1 MKKFFLFAAALVA
14 SVSVNAQYISLSK
27 EGLNQDEAVAVAA
40 GTSFGANDEI
50 ATSAAFDDTYK
61 VVGIKHEGYYDFQ
74 IDGAAVGADTLGIQG
89 QTNPKDADGSN
100 PANACTK
107 VATGAVLQINATH
120 DGWIYVFHKASSNK
134 QYMVFE
140 NEIPVGY
147 KFGMVTTDANGYFGT
162 ENAIYP
168 IEYEIEGNNELN
180 QITDSRKIL
189 FAEDYAKLAIN
200 PEDTT
205 IGKADYKR
213 NGLSV
218 IAFQCFANCKY
229 WVHATGSKISATGV
243 AYYASEKDVYVL
255 NNAEG
260 AQPVK
265 IYSANTT
272 ALNNV
277 AGEKKAQKVIS
288 NGQVLIIKEG
298 VAYTVLGTVAK

>member
-14 SVSVNAQYISLSK
+14 SAAVNAQYISLSHD
-27 EGLNQDEAVAVAA
+27 GLNADDAVSVTA
-40 GTSFGANDEI
+40 GTSFGSNSEI

-61 VVGIKHEGYYDFQ
+61 LVGIKHEGFYDFQ
-74 IDGAAVGADTLGIQG
+74 IDGAAVGSDTIGIQG
-89 QTNPKDADGSN
+89 QTNPKDANGSN
-100 PANACTK
+100 PAAACTT
-107 VATGAVLQINATH
+107 VASGAVLQIDATH

-147 KFGMVTTDANGYFGT
+147 KFGMITTDAAGYFGT
-162 ENAIYP
+162 EGALYP
-168 IEYEIEGNNELN
+168 IEFEIKGNNELN
-180 QITDSRKIL
+180 QITDSRKIE
-189 FAEDYAKLAIN
+189 FVEDYAKLAIN

-243 AYYASEKDVYVL
+243 AYYTAEKDVYVL
-255 NNAEG
+255 SNADG
-260 AQPVK
+260 VQPVK
-265 IYSANTT
+265 IYTANETG
-272 ALNNV
+272 LNNV
-277 AGEKKAQKVIS
+277 AGEKKALKVVR
-288 NGQVLIIKEG
+288 NGQVLIVKDG

>member
-1 MKKFFLFAAALVA
+1 MKKFFFFAVALVA
-14 SVSVNAQYISLSK
+14 SVSVNAQYVSLNRD
-27 EGLNQDEAVAVAA
+27 GLNTDEAVAISA
-40 GTSFGANDEI
+40 GTSFGSNAEI
-50 ATSAAFDDTYK
+50 ATAAAFDDTYK
-61 VVGIKHEGYYDFQ
+61 VVGIKHEGFYDFQ
-74 IDGAAVGADTLGIQG
+74 IDGAAVGADTLGIQD

-134 QYMVFE
+134 QYMVWE
-140 NEIPVGY
+140 NETAIGY

-162 ENAIYP
+162 AGAIYP
-168 IEYEIEGNNELN
+168 IEYEIVGNNELN
-180 QITDSRKIL
+180 QITDGRKIL
-189 FAEDYAKLAIN
+189 FVEDYEKLSIN

-218 IAFQCFANCKY
+218 IAFPCFAGCKY

-243 AYYASEKDVYVL
+243 AYYPAEKDVYVV
-255 NNAEG
+255 NTDDTI
-260 AQPVK
+260 QPVK
-265 IYSANTT
+265 IYTATVS

-277 AGEKKAQKVIS
+277 EGDVKAQKIVK
-288 NGQVLIIKEG
+288 NGQVLILKNG
-298 VAYTVLGTVAK
+298 VYFTVLGTVAE

>member
-277 AGEKKAQKVIS
+277 AGEKKAQKIVR
-288 NGQVLIIKEG
+288 NGQVLIIKNG